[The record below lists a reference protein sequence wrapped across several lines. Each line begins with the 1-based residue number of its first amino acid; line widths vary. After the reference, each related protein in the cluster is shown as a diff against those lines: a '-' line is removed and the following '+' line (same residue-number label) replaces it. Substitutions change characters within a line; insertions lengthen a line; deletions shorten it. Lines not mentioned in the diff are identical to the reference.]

1 MQFQCRPYLR
11 SSMITSALPE
21 EKNLLAATQ
30 DPVLMI
36 PKFLA
41 PNYQKKMKRNSR
53 NSFEEMD

>member
-1 MQFQCRPYLR
+1 MQFQCQPYLH

-36 PKFLA
+36 PNFSA
-41 PNYQKKMKRNSR
+41 PNYQKKMKENSR
-53 NSFEEMD
+53 NSSEEMD